1 MNYNTLLSSIQS
13 RIPHQYVLKTSTLSE
28 NTDLIEDLI
37 GQPFP
42 QELFDFYS
50 FSDGI
55 EIEMRTLKNGKWNLG
70 GQGIPPLATM
80 FADFKNVSADF
91 DVDSCYEEPFYE
103 SIWIEDLLENLNEEQ
118 QHFIRRQKI
127 FLFINGTSS
136 NITIDF
142 FDEEKPYQ
150 LYFQPNVDLEFYS
163 LQITVEQFYTIF
175 LQIEVAGYWFAH
187 FMTEAD
193 REKAG
198 FQMWN
203 WKETLEVYPEFDLST
218 LEQNK

>member
-1 MNYNTLLSSIQS
+1 MNYNTLLLSIQS
-13 RIPHQYVLKTSTLSE
+13 RIPHQYVLKTPTLVE
-28 NTDLIEDLI
+28 NIQLIEDLI

-42 QELFDFYS
+42 QELIDFYS
-50 FSDGI
+50 YSDGI
-55 EIEMRTLKNGKWNLG
+55 EIEMRTSKNGKWNLG
-70 GQGIPPLATM
+70 GPGIPPLATM

-103 SIWIEDLLENLNEEQ
+103 SIWTEDLLENLNEEQ

-150 LYFQPNVDLEFYS
+150 LYFQPNGDLEFYP

-187 FMTEAD
+187 FMTAAD
-193 REKAG
+193 RKKAG
-198 FQMWN
+198 FQKWN

>member
-42 QELFDFYS
+42 QELIDFYS

-55 EIEMRTLKNGKWNLG
+55 EIEMRTSKNGKWNVG

-103 SIWIEDLLENLNEEQ
+103 SIWTEDLLENLNEEQ

-142 FDEEKPYQ
+142 FDEEKP
-150 LYFQPNVDLEFYS
+150 
-163 LQITVEQFYTIF
+163 
-175 LQIEVAGYWFAH
+175 
-187 FMTEAD
+187 
-193 REKAG
+193 
-198 FQMWN
+198 
-203 WKETLEVYPEFDLST
+203 
-218 LEQNK
+218 